1 MTSFNLNYLHK
12 GLISKYSHITSWGF
26 NIWIWVGITNIQS
39 ITLSDQSY
47 SLINIP
53 QTCYWQR
60 LCMWD
65 TQSEYTVPQIKR
77 VYVPALGFKMVIW
90 SQALNL
96 SHPDIMIWTQVSI
109 TSKWTI
115 QTQGHIFEPSSLNL
129 LFFSP
134 TNLWG
139 HTQKMVFQR
148 SYLPGLSKSE
158 NKRKIPMLGISSFV
172 YN

>member
-26 NIWIWVGITNIQS
+26 NIWIWVGVTNIQS

-53 QTCYWQR
+53 KTCYWQR

-115 QTQGHIFEPSSLNL
+115 QTKTNEPKEWAGSHSKKKAWAWLP
-129 LFFSP
+129 P
-134 TNLWG
+134 TFPLTLVDWNN
-139 HTQKMVFQR
+139 
-148 SYLPGLSKSE
+148 PE
-158 NKRKIPMLGISSFV
+158 
-172 YN
+172 